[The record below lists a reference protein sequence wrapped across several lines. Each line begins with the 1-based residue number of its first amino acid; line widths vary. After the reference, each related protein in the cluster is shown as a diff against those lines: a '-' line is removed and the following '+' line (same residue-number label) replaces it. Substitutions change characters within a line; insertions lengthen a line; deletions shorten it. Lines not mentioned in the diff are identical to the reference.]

1 MNLCIDI
8 GNTRTKVG
16 LFDPARGAGIR
27 VSMSEFS
34 ELSPAGLGEILD
46 SYEVD
51 AAILANTRAFDVRL
65 REVLG
70 RVEQVIFFDHHT
82 PIPVA
87 NLYATPETLGRDRLA
102 AVCGAQDLY
111 PGENLLV
118 VDAGTCIT
126 LDFLS
131 AEGSYFGGS
140 IHPGIDMRLRALNN
154 YTGNLPLIQKRGG
167 AGLIGDSTESSIL
180 SGVAYAVI
188 REIEGMID
196 DYAAK
201 FGELKVIITGGDS
214 PFFVSQSKKEIFAH
228 SNLVLTGLNKILE
241 YNVARL

>member
-8 GNTRTKVG
+8 GNTRTKLG
-16 LFDPARGAGIR
+16 LFDPAPGRGMW
-27 VSMSEFS
+27 VSMFDYG
-34 ELSPAGLGEILD
+34 ELPAGELVELLD
-46 SYEVD
+46 TFAVK
-51 AAILANTRAFDVRL
+51 AAILANTREFDPQVRT
-65 REVLG
+65 VLE
-70 RVEQVIFFDHHT
+70 RVDRVIYFDHRT
-82 PIPVA
+82 PVPVA

-102 AVCGAQDLY
+102 AVCGAHDLY
-111 PGENLLV
+111 PGANVLV

-131 AEGSYFGGS
+131 ADGAYYGGS

-154 YTGNLPLIQKRGG
+154 YTGNLPLVQKRSG
-167 AGLIGDSTESSIL
+167 AELIGDSTESSIL
-180 SGVAYAVI
+180 AGVAYAVI
-188 REIEGMID
+188 REMDGMID
-196 DYAAK
+196 DYTGK